1 MKYLNLTLNLSLLIG
16 ILFIFQDERN
26 NRLKLEDLSNRID
39 NVNSEFDIYKHK
51 INSLS
56 PEEQNKLP
64 LEDWENVRDVANLQF
79 YNFINKELEN
89 YINNYIT
96 VLDVHE

>member
-16 ILFIFQDERN
+16 ISFIFQDERN
-26 NRLKLEDLSNRID
+26 NRLMLEDLSNRID

-56 PEEQNKLP
+56 HIKSNTNKNRALEIMQN
-64 LEDWENVRDVANLQF
+64 ENTDIRSEILAL
-79 YNFINKELEN
+79 LS
-89 YINNYIT
+89 
-96 VLDVHE
+96 VL